1 MDENFVSRRKRERER
16 ERNIDR
22 DTVKPETKR
31 DKVKLIETERKE
43 KRGKREINK

>member
-1 MDENFVSRRKRERER
+1 MSRRKREIER
-16 ERNIDR
+16 ERNRDR